1 MPNTK
6 PAKCKAKKPKQH
18 VAFNPL
24 DHSFQSLLSFIP
36 NCLPILEGKL
46 HGGNLSEKQ
55 IPRGANGHGEKS
67 EAREALR
74 SWRPWARKEVRH
86 RGPHD
91 ILSQSLAVTL
101 TSHFI
106 IRSCGAYFLLSNDA
120 PFYLFAC
127 IISAKTTTTTKTR
140 K

>member
-1 MPNTK
+1 MVMGRNQK
-6 PAKCKAKKPKQH
+6 PEK
-18 VAFNPL
+18 
-24 DHSFQSLLSFIP
+24 LS
-36 NCLPILEGKL
+36 
-46 HGGNLSEKQ
+46 
-55 IPRGANGHGEKS
+55 GAGGHGPEKKS
-67 EAREALR
+67 
-74 SWRPWARKEVRH
+74 
-86 RGPHD
+86 GIGD

-127 IISAKTTTTTKTR
+127 IISAKTTTTEKTR